1 MKVFAYKSRKD
12 FLKIHRLAKVHGD
25 RNAQTLPVGMDAG
38 ATFLQG
44 HLAELMYQSLK
55 THTSSDPVMPLP
67 ITFPK

>member
-25 RNAQTLPVGMDAG
+25 GNAQTCQWAWMQVQPSSRAIWQNLCIKA
-38 ATFLQG
+38 
-44 HLAELMYQSLK
+44 LK
-55 THTSSDPVMPLP
+55 HTPSDPVMPLP